1 MEAAQVSDGNDPPRS
16 ESASPAGGIDIDAF
30 RRGEQFEVVLEQF
43 DRLIY
48 SVARRYAI
56 DGDQRDDMYQEICIR
71 IYERC
76 DTFRGGSLGA
86 WIHRI
91 AENICRNR
99 LRAGES
105 RRAATERYASAHPNG
120 LPPSGAPTDPLEHV
134 VSVESA
140 ERIGE
145 ALAQLSRR
153 QADVFVLI
161 RIEGY
166 TPRDVAKIMDIK
178 EATVR
183 SNLRHATNK
192 LREFLKEER

>member
-1 MEAAQVSDGNDPPRS
+1 MSDGYDPPRS
-16 ESASPAGGIDIDAF
+16 EPANPTGGIDIDAF
-30 RRGEQFEVVLEQF
+30 RRGEQFEAVLEQF
-43 DRLIY
+43 GPLVY
-48 SVARRYAI
+48 SVARRYAV
-56 DGDQRDDMYQEICIR
+56 DGDEVDDMYQEICIR

-91 AENICRNR
+91 AENVCRNR

-140 ERIGE
+140 RRIGE
-145 ALAQLSRR
+145 AIARLSRR

-161 RIEGY
+161 RIQGY

-183 SNLRHATNK
+183 SNLRHATDK
-192 LREFLKEER
+192 LRVYLKEER